1 MFNYLIAPALSHPGV
16 TKSENEMA
24 QKTAIKPQA
33 SNEFGSLSG
42 GKSLSILKVS
52 SSTTFWKIAV
62 KVGIL
67 ILRKHFRKMWSH
79 DHLENK
85 FLEIKKQIAE

>member
-52 SSTTFWKIAV
+52 SSTTF
-62 KVGIL
+62 
-67 ILRKHFRKMWSH
+67 
-79 DHLENK
+79 
-85 FLEIKKQIAE
+85 